1 MAFASS
7 GGEEYVR
14 KILNFP
20 LFSDLNLAEYGWRSG
35 FNGHKYEALRK
46 QCYYFT
52 LFREGTGTVYSH
64 GASYVLLPGT
74 LVVMF
79 ANNESICYEANP
91 GAHYSASWI
100 GLYGSTLPYYL
111 SKLGITE
118 ERPFLKLAN
127 APSVE
132 AAMDEILAMEE
143 SDTIASSM
151 AYMSRLYHFF
161 DALFDELSTFDKK
174 GYVEQGM
181 EYMSS
186 VFSTGITSSDVAKFV
201 GVDRSYF
208 AMLFKRITGI
218 TPTEHLKNLRVKRAI
233 VLLTNTELSIEEISL
248 AVGIQDETY
257 FSRIFSKIVGMSPAK
272 YRKYHSDQ

>member
-1 MAFASS
+1 MS
-7 GGEEYVR
+7 GCDEYVR
-14 KILNFP
+14 KLLNFP
-20 LFSDLNLAEYGWRSG
+20 LFSDLNLTEYGWRSG
-35 FNGHKYEALRK
+35 YNGHKYEALRK

-52 LFREGTGTVYSH
+52 LFREGTGTVHSRNN
-64 GASYVLLPGT
+64 SYPLLPGT

-79 ANNESICYEANP
+79 ANNENIYYEANP

-100 GLYGSTLPYYL
+100 GVYGSTLPYYL

-127 APSVE
+127 MHVVE
-132 AAMDEILAMEE
+132 MAMEEILAMEE
-143 SDTIASSM
+143 SDTISASM

-186 VFSTGITSSDVAKFV
+186 MFSTGITSSDVAKFV
-201 GVDRSYF
+201 GIDRSYF
-208 AMLFKRITGI
+208 SMLFKRITGT
-218 TPTEHLKNLRVKRAI
+218 TPTEHLKHLRIKRAI
-233 VLLTNTELSIEEISL
+233 VLLTNTELSIDEVSL
-248 AVGIQDETY
+248 AVGIQDEAY
-257 FSRIFSKIVGMSPAK
+257 FSRIFSKIVGISPAQ
-272 YRKYHSDQ
+272 YRKHHTNQ